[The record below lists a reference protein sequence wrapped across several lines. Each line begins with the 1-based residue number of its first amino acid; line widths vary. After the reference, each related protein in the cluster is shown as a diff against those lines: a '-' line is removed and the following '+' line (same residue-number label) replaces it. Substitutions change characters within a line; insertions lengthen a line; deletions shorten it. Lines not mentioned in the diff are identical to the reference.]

1 MSATITADES
11 AAVGEEE
18 PWRVSLAIPLFEPNR
33 IFLAQAISS
42 IRKQTRPP
50 DEIVFTDDSDPTVRR
65 WVKNLADGLPFRFV
79 ENTERLGMVPNWN
92 AAVRA
97 TTGTHVVVTHQ
108 DDVFEPEAIAQM
120 LGVFQCRPDI
130 AICGVGQIAIDEHG
144 RPRRWPVR
152 ANHRDRVFVS
162 QRVHDLDYHE
172 MTYLMLRH
180 GQIFGP
186 PTAMMFRRRYFDAV
200 GGFDPSYAQSVDIDF
215 ALRMTRASSAAYL
228 SLPLIRYRYHDA
240 NATGTNVASG
250 RTLEDRDRLYREH
263 SCTQEFDRESR
274 RRMRANL
281 VVRAAYDGLRAARH
295 GRWNVVVAALRQ
307 MYQYRVTPRALAQRV
322 GEVAMF
328 RNQDAR

>member
-1 MSATITADES
+1 VSAVTPPVVDDDP
-11 AAVGEEE
+11 AAR
-18 PWRVSLAIPLFEPNR
+18 RVSLAIPLYQPNR
-33 IFLAQAISS
+33 IFLAQTISS

-65 WVKNLADGLPFRFV
+65 WVRNLAEGLPFRFV

-92 AAVRA
+92 ASVQA
-97 TTGTHVVVTHQ
+97 TTGTHVVVAHQ
-108 DDVFEPEAIAQM
+108 DDVLEPEALGHM
-120 LGVFQCRPDI
+120 LGVFDLRPKI
-130 AICGVGQIAIDEHG
+130 AICAVGQIAIDEHG

-152 ANHRDRVFVS
+152 ANHRDRLFVS
-162 QRVHDLDYHE
+162 PRVHDLDYHE

-186 PTAMMFRRRYFDAV
+186 PTAMMFRRSYFDEV

-228 SLPLIRYRYHDA
+228 SLPLIKYRYHDA

-263 SCTQEFDRESR
+263 CETQDFDPESR

-281 VVRAAYDGLRAARH
+281 VLRAAYDGMRAAFH
-295 GRWNVVVAALRQ
+295 GRWGVVGAAIDQMYYYRVPPRVVARR
-307 MYQYRVTPRALAQRV
+307 M

-328 RNQDAR
+328 RNDDAR

>member
-1 MSATITADES
+1 VS
-11 AAVGEEE
+11 AATTFD
-18 PWRVSLAIPLFEPNR
+18 PAIDPAAPRVSLAIPLYQPNR
-33 IFLAQAISS
+33 IFLAQTISS
-42 IRKQTRPP
+42 IRAQSRPP
-50 DEIVFTDDSDPTVRR
+50 DEVVFTDDSDPTVRR
-65 WVKNLADGLPFRFV
+65 WVRNMAEGLPFRFI
-79 ENTERLGMVPNWN
+79 ENPERLGMVPNWN
-92 AAVRA
+92 ASVRA

-108 DDVFEPEAIAQM
+108 DDVFEPEALSHM
-120 LGVFQCRPDI
+120 LGVFDLRPDI

-152 ANHRDRVFVS
+152 ANHRDRLFVS
-162 QRVHDLDYHE
+162 PRVHDLDYHE

-186 PTAMMFRRRYFDAV
+186 PTAMMFRRSYFDEV

-228 SLPLIRYRYHDA
+228 SLPLIKYRYHDS

-263 SCTQEFDRESR
+263 SAPQDFDREAR

-281 VVRAAYDGLRAARH
+281 VIRAAYDGVRAARH
-295 GRWNVVVAALRQ
+295 GRWGVVLAACEQ
-307 MYQYRVTPRALAQRV
+307 MLHYRVTPSVLVHRI

-328 RNQDAR
+328 RNEDAR